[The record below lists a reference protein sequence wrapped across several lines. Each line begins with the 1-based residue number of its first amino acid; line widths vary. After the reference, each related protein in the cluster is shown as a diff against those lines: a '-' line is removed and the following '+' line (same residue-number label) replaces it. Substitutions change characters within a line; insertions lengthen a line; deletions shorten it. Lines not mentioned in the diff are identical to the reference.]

1 MPSGIKELLEEM
13 GRRNQE
19 LSKGPF
25 NEYLKAWRGF
35 TAVAHQEGALTR
47 KEKELIA
54 VSISLSS
61 RCERCIAYHVRSALS
76 FGATRDEILEAAFVA
91 VIMAGGP
98 ALAHIGI
105 VEEAIEAFRPSQGT
119 NRHRVEV

>member
-1 MPSGIKELLEEM
+1 MAVREILEDMAQRNKELA
-13 GRRNQE
+13 N
-19 LSKGPF
+19 GPF
-25 NEYLKAWRGF
+25 GQYLEAWRGF

-54 VSISLSS
+54 VSISVSK

-76 FGATRDEILEAAFVA
+76 FGATRQEIIEAAFVA

-98 ALAHIGI
+98 ALAYIGI
-105 VEEAIEAFRPSQGT
+105 VEEAIEAFRASEGANQ
-119 NRHRVEV
+119 RAHQA

>member
-1 MPSGIKELLEEM
+1 MGLAVREILEDM
-13 GRRNQE
+13 AQRNQD
-19 LSKGPF
+19 LAKGPF
-25 NEYLKAWRGF
+25 GQYLKAWRGF

-54 VSISLSS
+54 VSISLSK

-76 FGATRDEILEAAFVA
+76 FGATREEILEAAFVA

-98 ALAHIGI
+98 ALAYIGI
-105 VEEAIEAFRPSQGT
+105 VEEAIEAFRSSESANQRT
-119 NRHRVEV
+119 QQV